1 MSDEAVAAEPA
12 RKAQKTSEA
21 VGIVLN
27 AFEEEP
33 PVRPNRDIATLVH
46 LPPAEAHL
54 VAPFSAE
61 DRKKK
66 TAVK

>member
-1 MSDEAVAAEPA
+1 MSDEGAAAEPT
-12 RKAQKTSEA
+12 RKSQKTGE
-21 VGIVLN
+21 VVQVVLN

-33 PVRPNRDIATLVH
+33 PPRANRDIATLVH

-61 DRKKK
+61 DKKK
-66 TAVK
+66 AK